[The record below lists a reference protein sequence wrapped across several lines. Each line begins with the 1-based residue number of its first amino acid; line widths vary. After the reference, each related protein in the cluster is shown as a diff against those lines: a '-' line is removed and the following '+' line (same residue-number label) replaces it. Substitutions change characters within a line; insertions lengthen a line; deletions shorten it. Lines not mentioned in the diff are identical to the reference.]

1 MPNNLYYVI
10 VKAGQDPNKTR
21 EIIGWNR
28 IDVPEDVEAILM
40 PSMDDD
46 HWPPM
51 QQDYT
56 PKALEDGKI
65 VSYEPPPYVT
75 PLPMQAQN
83 ALQTVQQKAT
93 MVAAMGE
100 TFGPNMRNYVQ
111 ILQSIA
117 NGSDTNQTH
126 LPVPPEQPTQ

>member
-1 MPNNLYYVI
+1 MTNNLYYVI
-10 VKAGQDPNKTR
+10 VKAGQDPSKSR

-28 IDVPEDVEAILM
+28 IDVPEDVEAVLM
-40 PSMDDD
+40 SDMNDTY
-46 HWPPM
+46 WPPM

-56 PKALEDGKI
+56 PKALKDGKI
-65 VSYEPPPYVT
+65 VAYTPPSYVT
-75 PLPMQAQN
+75 PLSMQAQN
-83 ALQTVQQKAT
+83 ALQTVQQKAA

-117 NGSDTNQTH
+117 NGSETTRND
-126 LPVPPEQPTQ
+126 LPLPPEEPTQ